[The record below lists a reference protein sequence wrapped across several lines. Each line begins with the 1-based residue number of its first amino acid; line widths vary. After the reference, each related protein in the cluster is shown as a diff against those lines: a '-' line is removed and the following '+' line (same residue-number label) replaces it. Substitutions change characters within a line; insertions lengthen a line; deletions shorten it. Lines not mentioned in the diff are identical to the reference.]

1 MSNSNEYRVLQN
13 RIRSLSQEM
22 EEVRKR
28 MNGIESGTEK
38 MIVVNQEQCTGCGV
52 CENICP
58 REAITVDGT
67 AQIDYD
73 KCTICGRCAKE
84 CPTQAIEI
92 SSLKQKRSDDMP
104 RNNSTGSNTGS
115 GGGMGAGRGQGKGGG
130 GRMGGFGMG
139 SGGGCICP
147 QCGTKVPH
155 KRGAPCTSE
164 NCPKCGSVM
173 TRET

>member
-1 MSNSNEYRVLQN
+1 
-13 RIRSLSQEM
+13 
-22 EEVRKR
+22 
-28 MNGIESGTEK
+28 
-38 MIVVNQEQCTGCGV
+38 
-52 CENICP
+52 
-58 REAITVDGT
+58 
-67 AQIDYD
+67 
-73 KCTICGRCAKE
+73 
-84 CPTQAIEI
+84 
-92 SSLKQKRSDDMP
+92 MP

-173 TRET
+173 TREM